1 MPSLLTQHFE
11 LYAFTSVTHDCVST
25 ILHIERT
32 AVGSRVFLLEGLQP
46 QGHIPRGDRMDKGYS
61 RFTGHSP
68 IDIGEHLVGTGHL
81 AQPVS
86 LLQNGLPHGLLM

>member
-11 LYAFTSVTHDCVST
+11 LYAFAAVTHACAST
-25 ILHIERT
+25 IFHIDRT
-32 AVGSRVFLLEGLQP
+32 LVGSRVFLLKGLQP

-61 RFTGHSP
+61 RFTEHIP
-68 IDIGEHLVGTGHL
+68 IDIGKHLVRTGHL

-86 LLQNGLPHGLLM
+86 LLQNGLPHGLLT